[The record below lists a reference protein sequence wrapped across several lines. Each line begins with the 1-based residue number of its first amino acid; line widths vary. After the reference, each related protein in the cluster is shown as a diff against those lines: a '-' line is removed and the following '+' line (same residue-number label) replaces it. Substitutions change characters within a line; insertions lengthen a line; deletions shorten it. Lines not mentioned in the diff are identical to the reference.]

1 MKKVEVFI
9 QSEGRRSVE
18 VVEVPEQG
26 TVRDLL
32 TAARE
37 KGIEIED
44 ADVLIEDTEEA
55 LDTDLSL
62 DKAGIGASANVHVG
76 RRRRIEVT
84 VQFEGDLYQHRFAPA
99 QRVKHV
105 LRQAL
110 KHFEIAP
117 ADAKEYALQ
126 LCGTDDRPELDTH
139 LGSLVCGP
147 KVALCFDLVL
157 KRRVQGW
164 SRR

>member
-1 MKKVEVFI
+1 MRKIEVFV

-18 VVEVPEQG
+18 VVEVPEDG
-26 TVRDLL
+26 TIRDLL

-37 KGIEIED
+37 KGIEVEE
-44 ADVLIEDTEEA
+44 ADVLVEDAEEA
-55 LDTDLSL
+55 LGADLPLSE
-62 DKAGIGASANVHVG
+62 AGVGARANVHIG
-76 RRRRIEVT
+76 RRRRIAVT
-84 VQFEGDLYQHRFAPA
+84 VQFEGDSFQHRFAPA

-105 LRQAL
+105 LKRAV

-126 LCGTDDRPELDTH
+126 LCGTDDRPDLDVH

-147 KVALCFDLVL
+147 EAALCFDLVL
-157 KRRVQGW
+157 KRRVQG
-164 SRR
+164 